1 MIEKMKFLSITGPKA
16 DIDRVVNTYLS
27 KYEIHLE
34 NALSELTT
42 VQNLTPFLEINPYKE
57 ALNTANLFCEELNSF
72 AADTVKAETALAAAQ
87 TMDVETALDTIR
99 RIQTDYQDLDKK
111 RSDLENQLTTVDES
125 LRVIRPFRNLDFDI
139 SSILK
144 FRFIRFRFGR
154 IGKEYY
160 QKFERYIYDNLDTI
174 FIKCDEDDQY
184 IWGMYFVPEPESQ
197 KVKAVYSSMH
207 FEKIYMPDSYEG
219 TAREAFEQL
228 AQKRSLILSD
238 FNTVSQKRNDFLI
251 SHCRE
256 ILAAQ
261 AAIARLSGNFDIRKL
276 AACTKGKGENDIFY
290 ILCGWMTEKD
300 AHSFQTDIKDDSK
313 IFCIIDGED
322 DEHIQPETHQQPPT
336 KLKNPKLFKPFEM
349 YINMY
354 GLPAYNE
361 MDPTW
366 FVAIT
371 YSFIFGAMFGDA
383 GQGLLLFIGGFLLY
397 KFKHIALAG
406 IISCAGVFSTIFG
419 ILFGSFFGFENLFP
433 ALWLR
438 PMNNMMTVPFIG
450 KLNTVFIVAIGFG
463 MGLILL
469 CMVFNIINAWKA
481 HDTEHIWFDTNS
493 VAGLVFYGSATVS
506 IALILT
512 GHTLPGGILLFIMFG
527 IPLILIFFKEP
538 LTALVE
544 KKSEVMPKE
553 KGMFIVQGL
562 FEMFEVLLSYF
573 SNTLSFVRIGAFAVS
588 HAAMME
594 VVLMLA
600 GFESGHLNWIVVIL
614 GNLFVSGMEGLI
626 VGIQVCFVWNTMK
639 CSAASTKVQDANL
652 SHSALQNNKKI
663 NE

>member
-72 AADTVKAETALAAAQ
+72 AADTVKAETAQAAAQ

-111 RSDLENQLTTVDES
+111 RSDLENHLTTVDES

-238 FNTVSQKRNDFLI
+238 FNTVNQKRNDFLI

-469 CMVFNIINAWKA
+469 CMIFNIINAWKA

-512 GHTLPGGILLFIMFG
+512 GHTLPGGIVLFIMFG

-544 KKSEVMPKE
+544 KKSEIMPKE

-626 VGIQVCFVWNTMK
+626 VGIQVLRLEYYEMFSRFYKGTGRK
-639 CSAASTKVQDANL
+639 FEPFRPTK
-652 SHSALQNNKKI
+652 
-663 NE
+663 

>member
-72 AADTVKAETALAAAQ
+72 AADTVKAETAQAAAQ

-111 RSDLENQLTTVDES
+111 RADLENQLTTVDES

-469 CMVFNIINAWKA
+469 CMIFNIINAWKA

-626 VGIQVCFVWNTMK
+626 VGIQVLRLEYYEMFSRFYKGTGRK
-639 CSAASTKVQDANL
+639 FEPFRPTK
-652 SHSALQNNKKI
+652 
-663 NE
+663 

>member
-72 AADTVKAETALAAAQ
+72 AADTVKAETAQATAQ

-99 RIQTDYQDLDKK
+99 RIQTDYQDLNKK
-111 RSDLENQLTTVDES
+111 RADLENQLTTVDES

-174 FIKCDEDDQY
+174 FIKCDDDDQY

-238 FNTVSQKRNDFLI
+238 FNTASQKRNDFLI
-251 SHCRE
+251 SHCQE
-256 ILAAQ
+256 ILAAR

-276 AACTKGKGENDIFY
+276 AACTRGKGESDIFY

-469 CMVFNIINAWKA
+469 CMIFNIINAWKA

-544 KKSEVMPKE
+544 KKSEIMPKE

-600 GFESGHLNWIVVIL
+600 GFESGHLNWVVVIL

-626 VGIQVCFVWNTMK
+626 VGIQVLRLEYYEMFSRFYKGTGRK
-639 CSAASTKVQDANL
+639 FEPFRPTK
-652 SHSALQNNKKI
+652 
-663 NE
+663 

>member
-72 AADTVKAETALAAAQ
+72 AADTVKAETTQAAAQ
-87 TMDVETALDTIR
+87 TMDVETALNTIR

-111 RSDLENQLTTVDES
+111 RADLENQLNTLDES
-125 LRVIRPFRNLDFDI
+125 LRVIRPFRNLNFDI

-144 FRFIRFRFGR
+144 FRFIHFRFGR

-160 QKFERYIYDNLDTI
+160 QKFEKYIYDNLDTI

-228 AQKRSLILSD
+228 TQKRSLILSD

-251 SHCRE
+251 SHCQE
-256 ILAAQ
+256 ILAARD
-261 AAIARLSGNFDIRKL
+261 AIVRLSGNFDIRKL

-469 CMVFNIINAWKA
+469 CMIFNIINAWKA

-512 GHTLPGGILLFIMFG
+512 GHTLPGGIILFIMFG

-544 KKSEVMPKE
+544 KKSEIMPKE

-600 GFESGHLNWIVVIL
+600 GFESGHLNWVVVIL

-626 VGIQVCFVWNTMK
+626 VGIQVLRLEYYEMFSRFYKGTGRK
-639 CSAASTKVQDANL
+639 FEPFRPTK
-652 SHSALQNNKKI
+652 
-663 NE
+663 

>member
-72 AADTVKAETALAAAQ
+72 AADTVKAETAQAAAQ

-469 CMVFNIINAWKA
+469 CMIFNIINAWKA

-544 KKSEVMPKE
+544 KKSEVMPRE

-626 VGIQVCFVWNTMK
+626 VGIQVLRLEYYEMFSRFYKGTGRK
-639 CSAASTKVQDANL
+639 FEPFRPTK
-652 SHSALQNNKKI
+652 
-663 NE
+663 

>member
-72 AADTVKAETALAAAQ
+72 ATDTVKAETAQAAAQ

-99 RIQTDYQDLDKK
+99 RIQTDYQDLNKK

-139 SSILK
+139 YSILK

-626 VGIQVCFVWNTMK
+626 VGIQVLRLEYYEMFSRFYKGTGRK
-639 CSAASTKVQDANL
+639 FEPFRPTK
-652 SHSALQNNKKI
+652 
-663 NE
+663 

>member
-72 AADTVKAETALAAAQ
+72 TADTVKAETAQAAAQ

-99 RIQTDYQDLDKK
+99 RIQTVYQDLDKK
-111 RSDLENQLTTVDES
+111 RSDLKNQLTTVDES

-300 AHSFQTDIKDDSK
+300 AHSFQTDIKNDSK

-626 VGIQVCFVWNTMK
+626 VGIQVLRLEYYEMFSRFYKGTGRK
-639 CSAASTKVQDANL
+639 FEPFRPTK
-652 SHSALQNNKKI
+652 
-663 NE
+663 

>member
-42 VQNLTPFLEINPYKE
+42 VQSLTPFLEINPYKE

-72 AADTVKAETALAAAQ
+72 AADTVKAETTQAAAQ

-111 RSDLENQLTTVDES
+111 RADLESQLNTLDES
-125 LRVIRPFRNLDFDI
+125 LRVIRPFRNLNFDI

-144 FRFIRFRFGR
+144 FRFIHFRFGR

-160 QKFERYIYDNLDTI
+160 QKFEKYIYDNLDTI

-228 AQKRSLILSD
+228 TQKRSLILSD

-251 SHCRE
+251 SHCQE
-256 ILAAQ
+256 ILAARD
-261 AAIARLSGNFDIRKL
+261 AIARLSGNFDIRKL

-469 CMVFNIINAWKA
+469 CMIFNIINAWKA

-512 GHTLPGGILLFIMFG
+512 GHTLPGGIVLFIMFG

-544 KKSEVMPKE
+544 KKSEIMPKE

-600 GFESGHLNWIVVIL
+600 GFESGHLNWVVVIL

-626 VGIQVCFVWNTMK
+626 VGIQVLRLEYYEMFSRFYKGTGRK
-639 CSAASTKVQDANL
+639 FEPFRPTK
-652 SHSALQNNKKI
+652 
-663 NE
+663 

>member
-72 AADTVKAETALAAAQ
+72 TADTVKAETAQAAAQ

-99 RIQTDYQDLDKK
+99 RIQTVYQDLDKK
-111 RSDLENQLTTVDES
+111 RSDLKNQLTTVDES

-527 IPLILIFFKEP
+527 IPLSLIFFKEP

-626 VGIQVCFVWNTMK
+626 VGIQVLRLEYYEMFSRFYKGTGRK
-639 CSAASTKVQDANL
+639 FEPFRPTK
-652 SHSALQNNKKI
+652 
-663 NE
+663 

>member
-72 AADTVKAETALAAAQ
+72 AADTVKAETAQVAAQ

-99 RIQTDYQDLDKK
+99 RIQTDYQDLNKK

-219 TAREAFEQL
+219 TAKEAFEQL

-238 FNTVSQKRNDFLI
+238 FNTASQKRNDFLI
-251 SHCRE
+251 SHCQE
-256 ILAAQ
+256 ILAAR

-276 AACTKGKGENDIFY
+276 AACTRGKGESDIFY

-469 CMVFNIINAWKA
+469 CMIFNIINAWKA

-544 KKSEVMPKE
+544 KKSEIMPRE

-626 VGIQVCFVWNTMK
+626 VGIQVLRLEYYEMFSRFYKGTGRK
-639 CSAASTKVQDANL
+639 FEPFRPTK
-652 SHSALQNNKKI
+652 
-663 NE
+663 

>member
-72 AADTVKAETALAAAQ
+72 AADTIKAETAQAAAQ

-626 VGIQVCFVWNTMK
+626 VGIQVLRLEYYEMFSRFYKGTGRK
-639 CSAASTKVQDANL
+639 FEPFRPTK
-652 SHSALQNNKKI
+652 
-663 NE
+663 

>member
-72 AADTVKAETALAAAQ
+72 ATDTVKAETAQAAAQ

-99 RIQTDYQDLDKK
+99 RIQTVYQDLDKK
-111 RSDLENQLTTVDES
+111 RSDLKNQLTTVDES

-276 AACTKGKGENDIFY
+276 AACTKGKGENDVFY

-626 VGIQVCFVWNTMK
+626 VGIQVLRLEYYEMFSRFYKGTGRK
-639 CSAASTKVQDANL
+639 FEPFRPTK
-652 SHSALQNNKKI
+652 
-663 NE
+663 

>member
-72 AADTVKAETALAAAQ
+72 AADTVKAETAQATAQ

-99 RIQTDYQDLDKK
+99 RIQTDYQDLNKK
-111 RSDLENQLTTVDES
+111 RADLENQLTTVDES

-238 FNTVSQKRNDFLI
+238 FNTASQKRNDFLI
-251 SHCRE
+251 SHCQE
-256 ILAAQ
+256 ILAAR

-276 AACTKGKGENDIFY
+276 AACTRGKGESDIFY

-469 CMVFNIINAWKA
+469 CMIFNIINAWKA

-512 GHTLPGGILLFIMFG
+512 GHTLPGGIVLFIMFG

-544 KKSEVMPKE
+544 KKSEIMPKE

-600 GFESGHLNWIVVIL
+600 GFESGHLNWVVVIL

-626 VGIQVCFVWNTMK
+626 VGIQVLRLEYYEMFSRFYKGTGRK
-639 CSAASTKVQDANL
+639 FEPFRPTK
-652 SHSALQNNKKI
+652 
-663 NE
+663 

>member
-72 AADTVKAETALAAAQ
+72 ATDTVKAETAQAAAQ

-111 RSDLENQLTTVDES
+111 RADLESQLNTLDES
-125 LRVIRPFRNLDFDI
+125 LRVIRPFRNLNFDI

-144 FRFIRFRFGR
+144 FRFIHFRFGR

-160 QKFERYIYDNLDTI
+160 QKFEKYIYDNLDTI

-228 AQKRSLILSD
+228 TQKRSLILSD

-251 SHCRE
+251 SHCQE
-256 ILAAQ
+256 ILAARD
-261 AAIARLSGNFDIRKL
+261 AIARLSGNFDIRKL

-469 CMVFNIINAWKA
+469 CMIFNIINAWKA

-626 VGIQVCFVWNTMK
+626 VGIQVLRLEYYEMFSRFYKGTGRK
-639 CSAASTKVQDANL
+639 FEPFRPTK
-652 SHSALQNNKKI
+652 
-663 NE
+663 

>member
-72 AADTVKAETALAAAQ
+72 AADTVKAETAQAAAQ

-111 RSDLENQLTTVDES
+111 RADLESQLNTLDES
-125 LRVIRPFRNLDFDI
+125 LRVIRPFRNLNFDI

-144 FRFIRFRFGR
+144 FRFIHFRFGR

-469 CMVFNIINAWKA
+469 CMIFNIINAWKA

-626 VGIQVCFVWNTMK
+626 VGIQVLRLEYYEMFSRFYKGTGRK
-639 CSAASTKVQDANL
+639 FEPFRPTK
-652 SHSALQNNKKI
+652 
-663 NE
+663 

>member
-72 AADTVKAETALAAAQ
+72 AADTVKAETAQAAAQ

-111 RSDLENQLTTVDES
+111 RADLESQLNTLDES
-125 LRVIRPFRNLDFDI
+125 LRVIRPFRNLNFDI

-144 FRFIRFRFGR
+144 FRFIHFRFGR

-160 QKFERYIYDNLDTI
+160 QKFEKYIYDNLDTI

-238 FNTVSQKRNDFLI
+238 FNTVNQKRNDFLI

-469 CMVFNIINAWKA
+469 CMIFNILNAWKA

-512 GHTLPGGILLFIMFG
+512 GHTLPGGIVLFIMFG

-544 KKSEVMPKE
+544 KKSEIMPKE

-600 GFESGHLNWIVVIL
+600 GFESGHLNWVVVIL

-626 VGIQVCFVWNTMK
+626 VGIQVLRLEYYEMFSRFYKGTGRK
-639 CSAASTKVQDANL
+639 FEPFRPTK
-652 SHSALQNNKKI
+652 
-663 NE
+663 

>member
-72 AADTVKAETALAAAQ
+72 AADTVKAETTQAAAQ

-111 RSDLENQLTTVDES
+111 RADLESQLNTLDES
-125 LRVIRPFRNLDFDI
+125 LRVIRPFRNLNFDI

-144 FRFIRFRFGR
+144 FRFIHFRFGR

-600 GFESGHLNWIVVIL
+600 GFESGHLNWVVVIL

-626 VGIQVCFVWNTMK
+626 VGIQVLRLEYYEMFSRFYKGTGRK
-639 CSAASTKVQDANL
+639 FEPFRPTK
-652 SHSALQNNKKI
+652 
-663 NE
+663 

>member
-72 AADTVKAETALAAAQ
+72 ATDTVKAETAQAAAQ

-99 RIQTDYQDLDKK
+99 RIQTDYQDLNKK

-349 YINMY
+349 YINMS

-469 CMVFNIINAWKA
+469 CMVFNIINAWRA

-626 VGIQVCFVWNTMK
+626 VGIQVLRLEYYEMFSRFYKGTGRK
-639 CSAASTKVQDANL
+639 FEPFRPTK
-652 SHSALQNNKKI
+652 
-663 NE
+663 

>member
-72 AADTVKAETALAAAQ
+72 AADTVKAETTQATAQ

-111 RSDLENQLTTVDES
+111 RADLESQLNTLDES
-125 LRVIRPFRNLDFDI
+125 LRVIRPFRNLNFDI

-144 FRFIRFRFGR
+144 FRFIHFRFGR

-160 QKFERYIYDNLDTI
+160 QKFEKYIYDNLDTI

-228 AQKRSLILSD
+228 TQKRSLILSD
-238 FNTVSQKRNDFLI
+238 FNTVSQKKNDFLI
-251 SHCRE
+251 SHCQE
-256 ILAAQ
+256 ILAARD
-261 AAIARLSGNFDIRKL
+261 AIARLSGNFDIRKL

-469 CMVFNIINAWKA
+469 CMIFNIINAWKA

-544 KKSEVMPKE
+544 KKSEIMPKE

-600 GFESGHLNWIVVIL
+600 GFESGHLNWVVVIL

-626 VGIQVCFVWNTMK
+626 VGIQVLRLEYYEMFSRFYKGTGRK
-639 CSAASTKVQDANL
+639 FEPFRPTK
-652 SHSALQNNKKI
+652 
-663 NE
+663 

>member
-72 AADTVKAETALAAAQ
+72 AADTVKAETAQAAAQ

-450 KLNTVFIVAIGFG
+450 KLNTVFIVAIVFG

-626 VGIQVCFVWNTMK
+626 VGIQVLRLEYYEMFSRFYKGTGRK
-639 CSAASTKVQDANL
+639 FEPFRPTK
-652 SHSALQNNKKI
+652 
-663 NE
+663 

>member
-72 AADTVKAETALAAAQ
+72 AADTVKAETAQAAAQ

-197 KVKAVYSSMH
+197 RVKAVYSSMH

-626 VGIQVCFVWNTMK
+626 VGIQVLRLEYYEMFSRFYKGTGRK
-639 CSAASTKVQDANL
+639 FEPFRPTK
-652 SHSALQNNKKI
+652 
-663 NE
+663 

>member
-72 AADTVKAETALAAAQ
+72 ATDTVKAEIAQAAAQ

-600 GFESGHLNWIVVIL
+600 GFESGHLNWLVVIL

-626 VGIQVCFVWNTMK
+626 VGIQVLRLEYYEMFSRFYKGTGRK
-639 CSAASTKVQDANL
+639 FEPFRPTK
-652 SHSALQNNKKI
+652 
-663 NE
+663 

>member
-72 AADTVKAETALAAAQ
+72 ATDTVKAETAQAAAQ

-99 RIQTDYQDLDKK
+99 RIQTVYQDLDKK
-111 RSDLENQLTTVDES
+111 RSDLKNQLTTVDES

-626 VGIQVCFVWNTMK
+626 VGIQVLRLEYYEIFSRFYAGNGREFKPFMK
-639 CSAASTKVQDANL
+639 AAHKN
-652 SHSALQNNKKI
+652 
-663 NE
+663 

>member
-72 AADTVKAETALAAAQ
+72 AADTVKAETAQAAAQ

-397 KFKHIALAG
+397 KFKHISLAG

-626 VGIQVCFVWNTMK
+626 VGIQVLRLEYYEMFSRFYKGTGRK
-639 CSAASTKVQDANL
+639 FEPFRPTK
-652 SHSALQNNKKI
+652 
-663 NE
+663 

>member
-72 AADTVKAETALAAAQ
+72 TTDTVKAETAQAAAQ

-99 RIQTDYQDLDKK
+99 RIQTVYQDLDKK
-111 RSDLENQLTTVDES
+111 RSDLKNQLTTVDES

-626 VGIQVCFVWNTMK
+626 VGIQVLRLEYYEMFSRFYKGTGRK
-639 CSAASTKVQDANL
+639 FEPFRPTK
-652 SHSALQNNKKI
+652 
-663 NE
+663 

>member
-72 AADTVKAETALAAAQ
+72 ATDTVKAETAQAAAQ

-251 SHCRE
+251 SHCQE

-626 VGIQVCFVWNTMK
+626 VGIQVLRLEYYEMFSRFYKGTGRK
-639 CSAASTKVQDANL
+639 FEPFRPTK
-652 SHSALQNNKKI
+652 
-663 NE
+663 

>member
-72 AADTVKAETALAAAQ
+72 ATDTVKAETAQAAAQ

-261 AAIARLSGNFDIRKL
+261 AAIVRLSGNFDIRKL

-626 VGIQVCFVWNTMK
+626 VGIQVLRLEYYEMFSRFYKGTGRK
-639 CSAASTKVQDANL
+639 FEPFRPTK
-652 SHSALQNNKKI
+652 
-663 NE
+663 

>member
-111 RSDLENQLTTVDES
+111 RSDLENQLTTVDEA

-219 TAREAFEQL
+219 TAREAVEQL

-626 VGIQVCFVWNTMK
+626 VGIQVLRLEYYEMFSRFYKGTGRK
-639 CSAASTKVQDANL
+639 FEPFRPTK
-652 SHSALQNNKKI
+652 
-663 NE
+663 

>member
-72 AADTVKAETALAAAQ
+72 ATDTVKAETAQAAAQ

-99 RIQTDYQDLDKK
+99 RIQTVYQDLDKK
-111 RSDLENQLTTVDES
+111 RSDLKNQLTTVDES

-588 HAAMME
+588 HAAMMK

-626 VGIQVCFVWNTMK
+626 VGIQVLRLEYYEMFSRFYKGTGRK
-639 CSAASTKVQDANL
+639 FEPFRPTK
-652 SHSALQNNKKI
+652 
-663 NE
+663 

>member
-72 AADTVKAETALAAAQ
+72 AADTVKAETTQAAAQ

-111 RSDLENQLTTVDES
+111 RADLESQLNTLDES
-125 LRVIRPFRNLDFDI
+125 LRVIRPFRNLNFDI

-144 FRFIRFRFGR
+144 FRFIHFRFGR

-160 QKFERYIYDNLDTI
+160 QKFEKYIYDNLDTI

-251 SHCRE
+251 SHCQE
-256 ILAAQ
+256 ILAAR

-276 AACTKGKGENDIFY
+276 AACTRGKGESDIFY

-469 CMVFNIINAWKA
+469 CMIFNIINAWKA

-626 VGIQVCFVWNTMK
+626 VGIQVLRLEYYEMFSRFYKGTGRK
-639 CSAASTKVQDANL
+639 FEPFRPTK
-652 SHSALQNNKKI
+652 
-663 NE
+663 